1 MKAVFMGK
9 HKRSAVGALEHLL
22 DRGWDV
28 AAVVA
33 PEQPGLAAP
42 EQRLDLAAS
51 RHDLPLVADE
61 DLYAAIADPGGARV
75 DLGGVDLVLSFLFW
89 KRLRTPLIELGSV
102 GCLNFHPAP
111 LPDIRGLGGYNV
123 AVLEGLPEW
132 GVSVHF
138 VDESFDTGDIVRVDR
153 FEIDPMHETALSLD
167 IKSQER
173 LLGVF
178 RDVVDQVASGGA
190 LPHTS
195 QGEGRYV
202 AREEFEEM
210 RRVRP
215 GDPPELTERR
225 MRAFWY
231 PPHDGATIDVGRRTL
246 TLVDRHLL
254 EQAAAAN
261 LAAGIFP

>member
-1 MKAVFMGK
+1 MGK
-9 HKRSAVGALEHLL
+9 HKRSAVGALDHLV
-22 DRGWDV
+22 DRGWDL

-33 PEQPGLAAP
+33 PGQPGLAEP

-51 RHDLPLVADE
+51 RHDLPLVADD
-61 DLYAAIADPGGARV
+61 DLYAAIVDPGGARV

-89 KRLRTPLIELGSV
+89 KRLRTPLIELGSL

-123 AVLEGLPEW
+123 AVLEGLAEW
-132 GVSVHF
+132 GVSAHF

-153 FEIDPMHETALSLD
+153 FKIDSMHETALSLD

-178 RDVVDQVASGGA
+178 RDVVDQAASGA
-190 LPHTS
+190 PLPRAP
-195 QGEGRYV
+195 QGDGRYV
-202 AREEFEEM
+202 TGEEFEEM

-215 GDPPELTERR
+215 GDPPDLTERR

-231 PPHDGATIDVGRRTL
+231 PPHDGATIEVEGRTL
-246 TLVDRHLL
+246 TLLDRHLL

-261 LAAGIFP
+261 REAGIFP